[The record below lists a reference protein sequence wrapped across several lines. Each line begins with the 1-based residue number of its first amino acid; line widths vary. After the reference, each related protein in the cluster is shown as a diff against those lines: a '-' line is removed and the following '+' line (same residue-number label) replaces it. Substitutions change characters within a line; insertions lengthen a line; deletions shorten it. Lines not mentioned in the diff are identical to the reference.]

1 MFSEIKRCERITEL
15 DEERRRR
22 EREGFR
28 KIKPE
33 KEMTVAECDAFFRD
47 VFQKVHEE
55 AVAASQGK

>member
-1 MFSEIKRCERITEL
+1 MFREIRRSERITEA
-15 DEERRRR
+15 DERRRR

-55 AVAASQGK
+55 AMAASQGK